1 MARHGMAGRLTRRR
15 ILALGAAACLG
26 GGAIYTF
33 GIEPVWLRT
42 VELDVRLKGL
52 APEFDGFTIAQLSDF
67 HVGAGV
73 PLDYLHGAAALAN
86 EAQPDLVALTGD
98 YVHRG
103 GDTADTA
110 DAAAILKTLEAPAY
124 AVLGNHDG
132 AVYSSEGRPDRGAVG
147 RVRNALEK
155 AGVSVLVNERI
166 TLRRGDARL
175 HVAGLGDLW
184 LGAFRPRTVP
194 LREPGAPT
202 IALSHNPDTAK
213 DLAGLGADLIL
224 SGHTHGGQV
233 SIPFLGPPILPVR
246 HREFAAGHFDLGGP
260 QLYVNR
266 GVGWLRRVRLFVR
279 PEVTIL
285 RLRPV

>member
-1 MARHGMAGRLTRRR
+1 MRLTRRR

-26 GGAIYTF
+26 AGGAYTF
-33 GIEPVWLRT
+33 GIEPVWLRKI
-42 VELDVRLKGL
+42 ELDVRLRGL
-52 APEFDGFTIAQLSDF
+52 APAFDGFTIAQLSDL

-73 PLDYLHGAAALAN
+73 PLDYLHEATALAN
-86 EAQPDLVALTGD
+86 AARPDLVALTGD

-103 GDTADTA
+103 GDAAGTTE
-110 DAAAILKTLEAPAY
+110 AAAVVGALEAPAY

-132 AVYSSEGRPDRGAVG
+132 AVYSSEGRPDRGAVT
-147 RVRNALEK
+147 RVRDALERVG
-155 AGVSVLVNERI
+155 ARVLLNERI

-184 LGAFRPRTVP
+184 LGAFRPGTLP
-194 LREPGAPT
+194 LRDPEGPT
-202 IALSHNPDTAK
+202 IALSHNPDTAY
-213 DLAGLGADLIL
+213 DLAGHGADLVL

-246 HREFAAGHFDLGGP
+246 HRKFAAGHFDLGDM

-285 RLRPV
+285 RLRPA

>member
-1 MARHGMAGRLTRRR
+1 M
-15 ILALGAAACLG
+15 G
-26 GGAIYTF
+26 GGGLYAF
-33 GIEPVWLRT
+33 GIEPVWLRK

-52 APEFDGFTIAQLSDF
+52 DPAFDGFTIAQLSDL

-73 PLDYLHGAAALAN
+73 PLDYLNEAAALAN
-86 EAQPDLVALTGD
+86 AARPDVVALTGD
-98 YVHRG
+98 YVHQG
-103 GDTADTA
+103 GDAA
-110 DAAAILKTLEAPAY
+110 GAAEAAAILKTIEAPAY

-132 AVYSSEGRPDRGAVG
+132 AVYSSDGRPDGGAVT
-147 RVRNALEK
+147 RVRDALEGV
-155 AGVSVLVNERI
+155 GVSVLVNERV

-194 LREPGAPT
+194 LRDPEAPT

-213 DLAGLGADLIL
+213 DLAGHGADLIL

-279 PEVTIL
+279 PEVTVL
-285 RLRPV
+285 RLYCARHDFSDK